1 MQSRDYLE
9 VTLPTIPLYF
19 DPVVDAEDDPRLV
32 YSPATGGQKIVWPAV
47 GLSFF
52 LPQRKYWAYLSDIV
66 DENDGLVLSHSQK
79 GYSIGQYHEFFL
91 KRWTGSAAAY
101 KMGEIEATIGTAT
114 PFAAA
119 IFQGHHRDK
128 YFGSW
133 NEIWTLRLFGVRSED
148 LEAALLNALLLHAHE
163 QGELLQM
170 FEMDDSV
177 YDDPGEEDD
186 IQEGDE
192 TKLAAP
198 IVTDIEPLRFYYAGL
213 AQDDAVAA
221 CIYFYRVV
229 EFYSFMSHETSIR
242 RLRHDSNLTDH
253 EFSRKI
259 LDLITRDEKGPIFRL
274 VAAIADKDLLERA
287 KAAGLIQN
295 ALPNLLAESLYAFR
309 NSIVHGKLS
318 YGFTLESS
326 SLLDPDPA
334 VYSWK
339 AAMRELAKRAIE
351 QVGSRRL

>member
-1 MQSRDYLE
+1 M
-9 VTLPTIPLYF
+9 PTVPFFF
-19 DPVVDAEDDPRLV
+19 DPAVETEEDPRLV
-32 YSPATGGQKIVWPAV
+32 YSPATGGRKVAWPAV

-52 LPQRKYWAYLSDIV
+52 LPERKYWAYLSDIV
-66 DENDGLVLSHSQK
+66 EENNGLVLAHGHR

-91 KRWTGSAAAY
+91 RRWNGSAAAY

-114 PFAAA
+114 PFAAT

-128 YFGSW
+128 YFGGWSD
-133 NEIWTLRLFGVRSED
+133 IWTLRLLGVRPED
-148 LEAALLNALLLHAHE
+148 LEAALLNALTLHAHE

-170 FEMDDSV
+170 FEMDDSL
-177 YDDPGEEDD
+177 YDDPREEED
-186 IQEGDE
+186 IEEGDE
-192 TKLAAP
+192 IMSAAP

-221 CIYFYRVV
+221 CIYFYRVI

-242 RLRHDSNLTDH
+242 RLRHDGNLTDH

-259 LDLITRDEKGPIFRL
+259 LDLVTRDEKGPIFRL
-274 VAAIADKDLLERA
+274 IAAVADKDLLEKA

-295 ALPNLLAESLYAFR
+295 ALPNVLAESLYGFR
-309 NSIVHGKLS
+309 NSIVHGKFS

-334 VYSWK
+334 VYRWR

-351 QVGSRRL
+351 QNGSRRL